1 MRARSRS
8 SHQRCSV
15 KKGVL
20 SNSQNS
26 QENTSARAS
35 LLIKLQAPPAT
46 LLKKRLWHRC
56 FPVNVAKFLRTP
68 FSQNTSG
75 RLLLSIQSCK
85 TSSDITTITQEHA
98 ISKEQISRIPNRSI
112 FSNLYT
118 IWELS
123 VNCTSKNNKIF
134 VVSIDQEKAFGKVD
148 REFLD
153 IKNLG
158 YVDKFI
164 NFIKTIC
171 KNTTFVIS
179 NSGFLS
185 ILYALSR
192 GVQVEC
198 PLSLLYI
205 I

>member
-1 MRARSRS
+1 MF
-8 SHQRCSV
+8 
-15 KKGVL
+15 L
-20 SNSQNS
+20 EISQNS
-26 QENTSARAS
+26 QENTRARVS
-35 LLIKLQAPPAT
+35 LLIKLQAA
-46 LLKKRLWHRC
+46 
-56 FPVNVAKFLRTP
+56 P
-68 FSQNTSG
+68 FSQSTSG

-98 ISKEQISRIPNRSI
+98 LSKEQISRIPNRSI

-118 IWELS
+118 IRELT
-123 VNCTSKNNKIF
+123 VNCTSKNNKTF
-134 VVSIDQEKAFGKVD
+134 VASIDQEKTFGKVD

-171 KNTTFVIS
+171 KNTVFVIS

-185 ILYALSR
+185 ILFALSR
-192 GVQVEC
+192 GVQLEC